1 MRHEVF
7 LADGA
12 GVGVL
17 LHALHVVVRGHV
29 VGVGVGVAG
38 LGLGCTVL
46 APLLQV
52 KQEIQP
58 SVSATS
64 SSSFSVQLTKVCSF
78 FELNIL
84 AIDCM
89 RNTCLDP

>member
-1 MRHEVF
+1 MGAAAG
-7 LADGA
+7 LAEA
-12 GVGVL
+12 GRVL
-17 LHALHVVVRGHV
+17 IILVAWEFELNGHV
-29 VGVGVGVAG
+29 F
-38 LGLGCTVL
+38 
-46 APLLQV
+46 LQV
-52 KQEIQP
+52 KQEIRP

>member
-1 MRHEVF
+1 MLIILVAWEFELNGHVF
-7 LADGA
+7 L
-12 GVGVL
+12 
-17 LHALHVVVRGHV
+17 
-29 VGVGVGVAG
+29 
-38 LGLGCTVL
+38 
-46 APLLQV
+46 QV
-52 KQEIQP
+52 EQEIRP